1 MNLDKLPISRMFVAA
16 AILVSVYFLAQG
28 AVRLANL
35 WILIFGSVVV
45 AVVIRAIAD
54 PLVERFRFKDGLA
67 VLTAIVTILAVLAG
81 IGFLF
86 GQQISEQV
94 QQLALKLPGAW
105 TQFQARLQASPAA
118 GEIFDQLQNLG
129 SEAGRALAIA
139 PRIAMST
146 VSGVAILVLVV
157 VAGIFLAAQPD
168 QAREGVL
175 SMTPM
180 SSRPRLREVMNTCGR
195 ALKGWVKAQLLSMI
209 LVGGLVGLGLWIIGV
224 PAPLALG
231 LVTGLAQFVPIVG
244 PIAAAIP
251 ALLVA
256 ATGGGQMLLLTLA
269 LFLGVSQLEANLI
282 TPLVQKNVASLPVV
296 LGIFAVVGLG
306 TLFGPLGVLFATPL
320 TLVLYTIIT
329 MLYRQDVLHDE
340 EAEAP
345 GETSD

>member
-1 MNLDKLPISRMFVAA
+1 VNLDKLPISRMFIAA
-16 AILVSVYFLAQG
+16 VILVGVYFLAQG

-94 QQLALKLPGAW
+94 HQLVLKLPGAW
-105 TQFQARLQASPAA
+105 AQFQARLQASPAA

-146 VSGVAILVLVV
+146 VSGVAILVLVL

-175 SMTPM
+175 SMTPL
-180 SSRPRLREVMNTCGR
+180 SSRARLREVMNTCGR
-195 ALKGWVKAQLLSMI
+195 ALKGWVKAQLLSMV

-256 ATGGGQMLLLTLA
+256 ATGGAQMLLLTLA

-320 TLVLYTIIT
+320 TLVLYTIVT